1 MLTTGCELPRGDAH
15 MYKRVM
21 VPLDGSELAQTALDH
36 ALDMARALG
45 ATLVLLHVRDGR
57 KGSSQASRRYLD
69 FVRKRHAEAGVPIEL
84 AVREG
89 PVAESIV
96 RAAEE
101 ERIDVIAMATHG
113 RSGLQRVVYGSVA
126 EAVLRSSTKPVLLVR
141 VAGATAEAP
150 DQPARRAPLPD
161 LQTGPA

>member
-1 MLTTGCELPRGDAH
+1 

-21 VPLDGSELAQTALDH
+21 VPLDGSELAQVALTH
-36 ALDMARALG
+36 AVEMCRAFK

-57 KGSSQASRRYLD
+57 KGSPEASRRYLD
-69 FVRKRHAEAGVPIEL
+69 FVRKRQAADVPIEI

-89 PVAESIV
+89 AVGEALV

-101 ERIDVIAMATHG
+101 EKIDVIVMATHG
-113 RSGLQRVVYGSVA
+113 RTGLQRVVYGSVA

-141 VAGATAEAP
+141 VTGADAVEQSP
-150 DQPARRAPLPD
+150 VRVCD
-161 LQTGPA
+161 LQAGPA

>member
-1 MLTTGCELPRGDAH
+1 

-21 VPLDGSELAQTALDH
+21 VPLDGSELAQVALAH
-36 ALDMARALG
+36 AVDMCRAFG

-57 KGSSQASRRYLD
+57 KGSPEASRRYLE
-69 FVRKRHAEAGVPIEL
+69 FVRKRHASAGIPIEV

-89 PVAESIV
+89 PVAEVIV
-96 RAAEE
+96 RAADE

-126 EAVLRSSTKPVLLVR
+126 EAVLRSSAKPVLLVR
-141 VAGATAEAP
+141 VAGADADEPAP
-150 DQPARRAPLPD
+150 TRQAQTSPA
-161 LQTGPA
+161 